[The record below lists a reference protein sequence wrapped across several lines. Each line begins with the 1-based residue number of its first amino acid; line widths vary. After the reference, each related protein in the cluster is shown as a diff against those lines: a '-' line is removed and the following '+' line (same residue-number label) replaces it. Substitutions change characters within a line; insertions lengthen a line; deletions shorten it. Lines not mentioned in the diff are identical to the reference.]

1 LRIISAMAV
10 TAGHTENAGAAL
22 PPIGMIAGGGRLP
35 IAAARGIRAA
45 GRSVC
50 CVGLADQYED
60 ELPGLCDAFRQVGL
74 VQVGKWARVLRR
86 WGCEEAV
93 LLGKVRKTRMYDPLL
108 WLRYRPDFTAAK
120 IWFWRLRSDKR
131 ADSMLGAV
139 ADELQA
145 DGITLIDST
154 KYISQCMADEGVMG
168 KAKPTA
174 ANEADIAFAL
184 PIVHRMGDLDIG
196 QAIAV
201 ADRDVLAVEAI
212 EGTDAMIER
221 AGALCTKGK
230 WTLIKVAKPNQD
242 MRFDVPTVGPRTIEK
257 LAAHRANCLAVE
269 AGRTIVLDREK
280 MIAAADAAGIAVVG
294 VRLRNITGA
303 G

>member
-1 LRIISAMAV
+1 MPAEQEQLNRS
-10 TAGHTENAGAAL
+10 L

-35 IAAARGIRAA
+35 VAAAEGIRAA

-50 CVGLADQYED
+50 CVGLADQYD
-60 ELPGLCDAFRQVGL
+60 DDLPALCDAFRRVGL

-86 WGCEEAV
+86 WGCREAV
-93 LLGKVRKTRMYDPLL
+93 LLGKVQKTRMYDPLV
-108 WLRYRPDFTAAK
+108 WLRYRPDWTAAK
-120 IWFWRLRSDKR
+120 IWFWRLRNDKR

-154 KYISQCMADEGVMG
+154 KYIPRHMADLGVMG
-168 KAKPTA
+168 RVKPTA

-184 PIVHRMGDLDIG
+184 PIVQRMGELDIG

-201 ADRDVLAVEAI
+201 ADRDVIAVEAI

-221 AGALCTKGK
+221 AGLLCPKGR

-242 MRFDVPTVGPRTIEK
+242 MRFDVPTVGPGTIEK
-257 LAAHRANCLAVE
+257 LAAQRANCLAVE
-269 AGRTIVLDREK
+269 AGRTIVLDREA

-294 VRLRNITGA
+294 VALGESP
-303 G
+303 GDDQ